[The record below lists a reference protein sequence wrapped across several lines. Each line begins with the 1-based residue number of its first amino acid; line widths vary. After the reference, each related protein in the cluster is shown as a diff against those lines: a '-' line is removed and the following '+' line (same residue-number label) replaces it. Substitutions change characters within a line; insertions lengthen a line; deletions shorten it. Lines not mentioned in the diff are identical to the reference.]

1 MPASQ
6 EVSEKSPQ
14 EVSKKD
20 WRICE
25 QGLQTSKLQ
34 LDVAGNGDG
43 YVVSFRTLHDFYKI
57 YFSPSGKIT
66 HARHYDVGP
75 HARVYNESAI
85 KTPLAA
91 TQFHDDRA
99 GKL

>member
-6 EVSEKSPQ
+6 EVSEKS
-14 EVSKKD
+14 SCKKD

-57 YFSPSGKIT
+57 YFSPSGQIT